1 MLEGH
6 GAPSLLDTGRAPPA
20 SEPDTFRSEMSE
32 APIATLPAG
41 AGPPLTQRLAETPP
55 WSPLRLA
62 FAIAGTLF
70 ATFFAVE
77 AIFGRL
83 PLVFGDGAS
92 EWNREPQRN
101 FRLALVMI
109 LLVAYLPA
117 AYAIGARGARRTV
130 EELLPYLRSRSDAAE
145 LTASSGR
152 FDPVRLRRAGWIGV
166 AYGFAIPIWTDRSI
180 DAWFLGQLSAEPL
193 FQRVLVLG
201 IGWFVGRFL
210 YSIWAESR
218 RLTQIGRDRVRVDL
232 LDLRCFAP
240 LTRQGL
246 RYALLVVGVVSISSL
261 NLFDYEKPGLLTVV
275 VVANAVA
282 LAAAATALLL
292 PLRGAHQAIHTAKRS
307 ELDWCDAELRRARAA
322 LEDHTPPSGTGT
334 LADLVAWRGVVS
346 AVPEWPL
353 DAPTLRRFVL
363 YLALPFGSWLG
374 GAFVERVVDVAL
386 R

>member
-1 MLEGH
+1 MLE
-6 GAPSLLDTGRAPPA
+6 LRAA
-20 SEPDTFRSEMSE
+20 
-32 APIATLPAG
+32 ALY

-70 ATFFAVE
+70 AAFFALE

-83 PLVFGDGAS
+83 ALVFGDGTDHWCLEA
-92 EWNREPQRN
+92 QIN
-101 FRLALVMI
+101 FRIALVMI

-130 EELLPYLRSRSDAAE
+130 EELLPFLRARSDASQ
-145 LTASSGR
+145 LTANSGR
-152 FDPVRLRRAGWIGV
+152 FDRVRLRRAGWIGV
-166 AYGFAIPIWTDRSI
+166 AYGFVIPVWTDRSI
-180 DAWFLGQLSAEPL
+180 DVWFLWRNSVEAL
-193 FQRVLVLG
+193 FQRGLVLM

-210 YSIWAESR
+210 YSVWAESR
-218 RLTQIGRDRVRVDL
+218 RLSQIGRDEVRVDL

-246 RYALLVVGVVSISSL
+246 RYALLVVGMISIVTL
-261 NLFDYEKPGLLTVV
+261 NLFDYDKPGLLTVV
-275 VVANAVA
+275 AVANAVA

-292 PLRGAHQAIHTAKRS
+292 PLRGARQAISAAKRS
-307 ELDWCDAELRRARAA
+307 ELDWCDTELHRARAA
-322 LEDHTPPSGTGT
+322 LASQSLPSGVGT
-334 LADLVAWRGVVS
+334 LADLVAWRGVVG

-353 DAPTLRRFVL
+353 DAQTVRRFVL
-363 YLALPFGSWLG
+363 YLAIPIGSWLG
-374 GAFVERVVDVAL
+374 GAFVERVVDFVL

>member
-1 MLEGH
+1 MPE
-6 GAPSLLDTGRAPPA
+6 ASSVAMRTG
-20 SEPDTFRSEMSE
+20 
-32 APIATLPAG
+32 L
-41 AGPPLTQRLAETPP
+41 PLTQRLAERPP

-62 FAIAGTLF
+62 FAIAGALF
-70 ATFFAVE
+70 TAFFAAE
-77 AIFGRL
+77 AIFGRFAV
-83 PLVFGDGAS
+83 VFGDATGAS
-92 EWNREPQRN
+92 MREAQIN
-101 FRLALVMI
+101 FRLTLVMI

-130 EELLPYLRSRSDAAE
+130 EELLPVLRSRSDAPE
-145 LTASSGR
+145 LLAISGR
-152 FDPVRLRRAGWIGV
+152 FDPLRLRRAGWIGV
-166 AYGFAIPIWTDRSI
+166 AYGFAIPIFTDRSI
-180 DAWFLGQLSAEPL
+180 GAWFLREHSVEAL
-193 FQRVLVLG
+193 FQRMLILL

-218 RLTQIGRDRVRVDL
+218 RLTQIGSDLVRVDL

-246 RYALLVVGVVSISSL
+246 RYALLVVGVISISSL

-275 VVANAVA
+275 AVANAVA

-307 ELDWCDAELRRARAA
+307 ELDWCDAELHRARAA
-322 LEDHTPPSGTGT
+322 LESQALPSGSAT
-334 LADLVAWRGVVS
+334 LADLVAWRGVVA

-363 YLALPFGSWLG
+363 YLGIPLGSWLG
-374 GAFVERVVDVAL
+374 GAFVERVVDLAL

>member
-1 MLEGH
+1 
-6 GAPSLLDTGRAPPA
+6 
-20 SEPDTFRSEMSE
+20 MSE
-32 APIATLPAG
+32 AHSAMLPAG
-41 AGPPLTQRLAETPP
+41 APLTQRLAETPP

-70 ATFFAVE
+70 TVFLAVE

-83 PLVFGDGAS
+83 ALVFGDATGA
-92 EWNREPQRN
+92 WAREMQIN
-101 FRLALVMI
+101 FRLTLVMI

-117 AYAIGARGARRTV
+117 AFAIGARGARRTV
-130 EELLPYLRSRSDAAE
+130 EELRPYLRPHGDVSK
-145 LTASSGR
+145 LTANSGR

-180 DAWFLGQLSAEPL
+180 DAWFLGQLSVEPL
-193 FQRVLVLG
+193 FQRALVLL

-218 RLTQIGRDRVRVDL
+218 RLTQIGRDGVRVDL

-246 RYALLVVGVVSISSL
+246 RYALLVVGVISISSL

-275 VVANAVA
+275 AVANAVA

-292 PLRGAHQAIHTAKRS
+292 PLRGAHQAIRSAKRD

-322 LEDHTPPSGTGT
+322 LESPTPPTGTGT
-334 LADLVAWRGVVS
+334 LADLVAWRGVVT

-363 YLALPFGSWLG
+363 YLAIPIGSWLG
-374 GAFVERVVDVAL
+374 GAFVERVVDLVL